1 MPAVAPKTTYT
12 ELSSSDGSLRSRE
25 EVSPNASGLRPPYLS
40 SASGGPS
47 AGELNISSPDVVVSA
62 GHSKR
67 TSKHQRSTG
76 DRDMLYV
83 PTCRDTLRKHVNSW
97 IGVYLEVLNTALS
110 VVCCAFYLIELYCPT
125 LYADLHFRL
134 IEVGATVFFALHYVL
149 HLFSEDD
156 VGAFVL
162 SFNGIIDLT
171 IAPSLIMYFIDD
183 PSSRALTLFR
193 VFRVFRALRVLR
205 LHNLIRSR
213 KHGYNY
219 EWGVF
224 VFSLSAI
231 IFVAAGIFHALED
244 YPERDR
250 QLQFHNSLYYIL
262 VTLST
267 IGYGDIV
274 PTRTLTEFFV
284 MGLIIV
290 VVTTVPAQISR
301 LHDLHVSMK
310 AYDGAYTSR
319 PGRGHVI
326 VCGHVVHD
334 SFADFLAEFYHPSR
348 GVINFDVV
356 VLSPDPPS
364 SAMTRMLSNVVY
376 ANKTTFLKGSLVHDV
391 DRKRTMLECAEA
403 VFVLADKDARAT
415 EAQDASTLLQALSI
429 RNYADSTGCNIRMY
443 LQMLSDVH
451 HELSHIIGANQII
464 HANQVKADL
473 VCRGVVCP
481 GSCTL
486 ILNLMQSVDQVK
498 MKKHVA
504 HPTPWMH
511 EYIGGMSQ
519 QVFAVLFS
527 AGFDGHLYDDVA
539 RRFFTGFDVV
549 LFAVYRREKDEDTP
563 RVTLSPFGK
572 TMRPGDIGFILSTS
586 ASVVHAIQSE
596 YSAVVEGEM
605 SAPSPRHS
613 SQRSIPVVSKSNLL
627 QRKFVRKVTLAPT
640 IHPSS
645 TPPATG
651 TMDSDPKTVLEAQLS
666 DATRKDMMDMQDHVV
681 VCGATRH
688 ILPLVDVL
696 RAMYASTTHLAEPA
710 SPPPLVLLVNHIPT
724 ANDFGHDYVL
734 PPDVYFVRGVST
746 QCPDLSR
753 VSIQRAKAVLLF
765 PLERSHQPATIDD
778 AYLLDYG
785 VVTSLLCLET
795 TCDNAKAQQTSNGR
809 SAATVA
815 RDEVAFYA
823 NRNVPL
829 QDVQNRMLEHFPTL
843 NPDVFRAPSIE
854 NMSRRLS
861 ACPGEA
867 STSSSVAVASTFFS
881 DLKSMAV
888 LQRGS
893 NIKFCRPRDV
903 LFSCDSLPY
912 LSPAFAAGR
921 VFVDSRLD
929 LVLCQAFYNPYIT
942 ELLHLL
948 TGNPLNPDALAHGPI
963 LTQIDIPVEFVSG
976 RYGDLVLAMMR
987 LGKIA
992 LGLYRYPN
1000 IRLGN
1005 TVPYV
1010 LTAPPSDTVVF
1021 HHDRLFVIENHHHSG

>member
-1 MPAVAPKTTYT
+1 MRV
-12 ELSSSDGSLRSRE
+12 
-25 EVSPNASGLRPPYLS
+25 
-40 SASGGPS
+40 
-47 AGELNISSPDVVVSA
+47 
-62 GHSKR
+62 
-67 TSKHQRSTG
+67 Q
-76 DRDMLYV
+76 
-83 PTCRDTLRKHVNSW
+83 
-97 IGVYLEVLNTALS
+97 
-110 VVCCAFYLIELYCPT
+110 
-125 LYADLHFRL
+125 
-134 IEVGATVFFALHYVL
+134 
-149 HLFSEDD
+149 
-156 VGAFVL
+156 
-162 SFNGIIDLT
+162 
-171 IAPSLIMYFIDD
+171 YFIDD

-376 ANKTTFLKGSLVHDV
+376 ANKTTFLKGVMWSLVHDV

-429 RNYADSTGCNIRMY
+429 RNYADS
-443 LQMLSDVH
+443 
-451 HELSHIIGANQII
+451 
-464 HANQVKADL
+464 
-473 VCRGVVCP
+473 
-481 GSCTL
+481 
-486 ILNLMQSVDQVK
+486 
-498 MKKHVA
+498 
-504 HPTPWMH
+504 
-511 EYIGGMSQ
+511 Q

-527 AGFDGHLYDDVA
+527 AVFDGHLYDDVA
-539 RRFFTGFDVV
+539 RRFFTGYVISSAKEVAIGDGRFDVV

-572 TMRPGDIGFILSTS
+572 TMRPGYVSPKLHIPSPRLDVGRRDIGFILSTS

-596 YSAVVEGEM
+596 YSAVVEGEL